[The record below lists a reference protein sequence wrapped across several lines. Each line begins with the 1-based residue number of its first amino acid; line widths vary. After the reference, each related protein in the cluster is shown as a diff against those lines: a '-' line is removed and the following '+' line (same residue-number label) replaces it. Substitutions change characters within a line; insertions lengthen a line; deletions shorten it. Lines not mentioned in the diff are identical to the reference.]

1 MKFFLKLD
9 TSSYYNLCSSNF
21 ELKSMI
27 KGILFKDKVLEEI
40 FFHKINAFRSYEN
53 LNIPNSNFTII
64 SRIWNDYFNPQRDIW
79 LVIEVNEVSTENMLK
94 ASSSLPINIEPI
106 LSSEDNNLLKDF
118 YIKFYF
124 SKDIEKKMSVLND
137 FIEKFNEYNYSNFY
151 KLLFNEYILLA
162 INNIKKNL
170 DNSYKEL
177 SIKKI
182 IADND
187 LINLNIVIENFSN
200 DKDDEYNRYFKDSF
214 KKLRDEYKQDSLED
228 NIVLH
233 GSIIRSAEYYF
244 KYLEKQLRKK
254 EFYNQNFFKKDSN
267 RMKLSYILNR
277 KRTPTLEFIMNYMD
291 SQTNSQFEKTKFYNF
306 FIKYNELNGYLEM
319 DITDLDKEVLD
330 RFDIFYQNSPILYID
345 LSEVYIDVSISRMKD
360 SFYGWGDDI
369 ELRFVCIRYT
379 LNNPWKY
386 YVGYFE
392 RESLNSFKINK
403 IVSAERDASDNL
415 QPNLEKY
422 LIKNIIMIKKF

>member
-9 TSSYYNLCSSNF
+9 INSYSNLCNF
-21 ELKSMI
+21 QLELKGMI

-40 FFHKINAFRSYEN
+40 FFHKISVFKSYES
-53 LNIPNSNFTII
+53 LNILNSNFTII

-79 LVIEVNEVSTENMLK
+79 LVIEVNSENILK
-94 ASSSLPINIEPI
+94 VFSFLPINIEPI
-106 LSSEDNNLLKDF
+106 LSSEDNGLLKEF

-124 SKDIEKKMSVLND
+124 SKDIKEKISALKD

-182 IADND
+182 NADND

-200 DKDDEYNRYFKDSF
+200 DKDDEYNKYFKDSF

-233 GSIIRSAEYYF
+233 GSIIRSIEYYF

-291 SQTNSQFEKTKFYNF
+291 SQTNSHFEKTKFYNF
-306 FIKYNELNGYLEM
+306 FMKYNELNGYLEM
-319 DITDLDKEVLD
+319 DIIDLDKEVLD
-330 RFDIFYQNSPILYID
+330 KFDIYYQNSPVLYID
-345 LSEVYIDVSISRMKD
+345 LNEIYIDVSISRIEG
-360 SFYGWGDDI
+360 SFYGWDNNI
-369 ELRFVCIRYT
+369 ELRFVCIPYT

-392 RESLNSFKINK
+392 RENYNSFKINK
-403 IVSAERDASDNL
+403 IVSTERDAPDNL
-415 QPNLEKY
+415 QSNLEKY